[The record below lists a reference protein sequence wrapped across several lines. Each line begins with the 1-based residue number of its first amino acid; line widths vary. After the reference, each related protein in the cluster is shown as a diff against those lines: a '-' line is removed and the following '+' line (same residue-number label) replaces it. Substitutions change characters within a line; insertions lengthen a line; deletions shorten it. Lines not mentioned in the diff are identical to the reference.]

1 MIETFTDT
9 PDKFDGD
16 VAVGPLYADRPPTRG
31 LAGWTDWLL
40 GEPLAALLIDGKV
53 KARPGEKVLLASRPP
68 FRAAKLVLVGCAAPA
83 ADKKEAERLAE
94 QFADAVAGLGARA
107 VLVESPFEDP
117 KFFAD
122 RFVARLG
129 KQAPERIA
137 TYVPETPCRI

>member
-1 MIETFTDT
+1 MTETFTET

-53 KARPGEKVLLASRPP
+53 KARPGEKVLLAARPP
-68 FRAAKLVLVGCAAPA
+68 FRAAKIVLVGCAAPA
-83 ADKKEAERLAE
+83 ADRKEAEQLAE
-94 QFADAVAGLGARA
+94 QFADAVAGLGAQA
-107 VLVESPFEDP
+107 VLVESPYEDA
-117 KFFAD
+117 KFFTE

-129 KQAPERIA
+129 KQAPRRVA
-137 TYVPETPCRI
+137 SYVPETPCRI